1 MTFKLSTIMLCL
13 NDISSNTIQINLGFL
28 LAALAATE
36 AYITFNIKTNK
47 QEPETTIVNTTL
59 VNKRSAILLF
69 DN

>member
-1 MTFKLSTIMLCL
+1 MLCL

-28 LAALAATE
+28 LAALAAAE

-47 QEPETTIVNTTL
+47 HEPETIVNTTL